1 MSAPGRPQALGL
13 KTKLAYGFGSAA
25 YGIKDNG
32 LQTLLLLFYN
42 QIVGLRSDLVGMAIF
57 AALVLDAFVDP
68 AIGRWTDRT
77 SSRWGRR
84 HPFMVAA
91 AIPVGVLYVLL
102 WNPPRTSSTE
112 TMIFLVVV
120 AVLARTAIS
129 TYEIPSSALAPEL
142 TADYDERT
150 SLLGYRYLFSWIGG
164 MTMAFVTFV
173 FIMAPSPDYPVGQLN
188 PVSYRVYSWVAAVA
202 MVVAILVSAW
212 GTPVPAR
219 RVGAPPA
226 HDGVPRPAIWST
238 FKNKAFIMLMAS
250 GVFSFASTGLTFALS
265 TYFNTYLWALDAS
278 VFGIFTAAL
287 LIGAVGAFW
296 LAQSLSRRF
305 GKKIASIW
313 VMASYP
319 PVAIAPYALWAA
331 GAFPHAGDAAL
342 LPLLMVFMALAATL
356 GTAGAILGASMMS
369 DVVEDAELRTGER
382 SEGTYFAGSFF
393 MQKCVSGLGLFLAG
407 GMLSIVNF
415 PSGAAP
421 GTGPAPVLSQLVLL
435 YVGVLISLGAFATWF
450 IICFPLGGRG
460 EHETRL
466 ARLSAIASHALTLP
480 ESEAEYPASDSPPP
494 HGPAETSIP

>member
-173 FIMAPSPDYPVGQLN
+173 FIMAPSPD
-188 PVSYRVYSWVAAVA
+188 
-202 MVVAILVSAW
+202 
-212 GTPVPAR
+212 
-219 RVGAPPA
+219 
-226 HDGVPRPAIWST
+226 
-238 FKNKAFIMLMAS
+238 
-250 GVFSFASTGLTFALS
+250 
-265 TYFNTYLWALDAS
+265 
-278 VFGIFTAAL
+278 
-287 LIGAVGAFW
+287 
-296 LAQSLSRRF
+296 
-305 GKKIASIW
+305 
-313 VMASYP
+313 
-319 PVAIAPYALWAA
+319 
-331 GAFPHAGDAAL
+331 
-342 LPLLMVFMALAATL
+342 
-356 GTAGAILGASMMS
+356 
-369 DVVEDAELRTGER
+369 
-382 SEGTYFAGSFF
+382 
-393 MQKCVSGLGLFLAG
+393 
-407 GMLSIVNF
+407 
-415 PSGAAP
+415 
-421 GTGPAPVLSQLVLL
+421 
-435 YVGVLISLGAFATWF
+435 
-450 IICFPLGGRG
+450 
-460 EHETRL
+460 
-466 ARLSAIASHALTLP
+466 
-480 ESEAEYPASDSPPP
+480 
-494 HGPAETSIP
+494 